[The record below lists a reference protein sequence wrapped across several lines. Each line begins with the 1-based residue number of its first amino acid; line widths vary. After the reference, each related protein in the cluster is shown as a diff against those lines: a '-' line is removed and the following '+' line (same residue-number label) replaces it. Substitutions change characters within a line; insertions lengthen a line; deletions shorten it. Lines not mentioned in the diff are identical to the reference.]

1 MIGDDINN
9 DILPAISVGMNAIL
23 LNKKNYK
30 KDLRYRQVKKLEDLK
45 EML

>member
-9 DILPAISVGMNAIL
+9 DILPALSVGMQAIL
-23 LNKKNYK
+23 LSKKNHK